1 MTNAETGAL
10 DAPAEEHRPP
20 GEVLI
25 VTGMSGAGR
34 STAADALEDLGW
46 YVVDNLPPQML
57 RPLLELTELAA
68 GALPRVAVVVDVRGR
83 DLFVA
88 LPEITRALRDGRP
101 VRVMFLDASDDVLVR
116 RFEAVRRPHPLQG
129 DGTVLDGIR
138 LERDRLA
145 AVRESADVIID
156 TSGFNIHQLATQVID
171 LFSAEGAARH
181 SVTIMSF
188 GFKYGMPPD
197 ADLVADMRFLPN
209 PFWNDDLRALTGESD
224 EVRDFVLTQEG
235 AAEFIDAYTAALQ
248 PVLAGYQ
255 RENKGHSVI
264 AVGCT
269 GGKHRS
275 VAVAKEL
282 AARLSSVPG
291 VAVRVKHRD
300 LGRE

>member
-1 MTNAETGAL
+1 MTDAEDSATVRG
-10 DAPAEEHRPP
+10 DS

-57 RPLLELTELAA
+57 RPLLDLTALAA
-68 GALPRVAVVVDVRGR
+68 SALPRVAVVVDVRGR
-83 DLFVA
+83 DLFA
-88 LPEITRALRDGRP
+88 ELPEVTRALRRGRP
-101 VRVMFLDASDDVLVR
+101 VRVMFLDASDEVLVR

-129 DGTVLDGIR
+129 EGTILDGIH
-138 LERDRLA
+138 LERHRLA

-181 SVTIMSF
+181 TVTIMSF
-188 GFKYGMPPD
+188 GFKYGLPPD

-209 PFWNDDLRALTGESD
+209 PFWNDELRALTGEND
-224 EVRDFVLTQEG
+224 EVREFVLAQQG
-235 AAEFIDAYTAALQ
+235 ASEFLDAYAAALA
-248 PVLAGYQ
+248 PVLDGYQ
-255 RENKGHSVI
+255 RENKGHSVVAI
-264 AVGCT
+264 GCT

-275 VAVAKEL
+275 VVMAREL
-282 AARLSSVPG
+282 AARLSTLPG
-291 VAVRVKHRD
+291 VAARVKHRD

>member
-1 MTNAETGAL
+1 MTEAARQ
-10 DAPAEEHRPP
+10 A

-34 STAADALEDLGW
+34 STAANALEDLGW

-57 RPLLELTELAA
+57 RPLLDLTELAA
-68 GALPRVAVVVDVRGR
+68 GVLPKVAVVVDVRGR
-83 DLFVA
+83 DLFSD
-88 LPEITRALRDGRP
+88 LPDAMRALRER
-101 VRVMFLDASDDVLVR
+101 RQIRLLFLDAADDVLVR

-129 DGTVLDGIR
+129 DGTILDGIR
-138 LERDRLA
+138 LERERLMG
-145 AVRESADVIID
+145 VRESADVIVD
-156 TSGFNIHQLATQVID
+156 TSTYNIHQLATQVND
-171 LFSAEGAARH
+171 LFADAGAARH
-181 SVTIMSF
+181 ILTILSF
-188 GFKYGMPPD
+188 GFKYGLPPD

-209 PFWNDDLRALTGESD
+209 PFWNETMRPLTGEDD
-224 EVRDFVLTQEG
+224 EVREFVLAQTG
-235 AAEFIDAYTAALQ
+235 AEEFIDAYATALK

-255 RENKGHSVI
+255 RENKRHSVV

-275 VAVAKEL
+275 VVMAREL
-282 AARLSSVPG
+282 ADRLAEVPG